1 MNRREFVAGL
11 GALVAVPF
19 AVEAEQA
26 AKVYRIGSLSP
37 AAQASI
43 FSRRIETVKQ
53 GLRDLGWVEG
63 RNIHIEY
70 RWAEGRVDQLP
81 ALAEELARLNVD
93 LIIAWT
99 SPAALA
105 VRNATQRIPVVMA
118 SVADPI
124 ASGLINTLARPGGNM
139 TGVSLM
145 APELAGKHL
154 ELLRSVV
161 SGLSR
166 VAFLAQGGDDPASA
180 EFVKQMLDAGLK
192 SGIDVQPLIAKGVA
206 EFDAAFTKMLEHRV
220 GGVVVQPFFV
230 TAGHGRRLA
239 DLAVRHN
246 LPTISDGYQFAEA
259 GGLIYY
265 GPDRVALDRLV
276 PAYVD
281 RILKGAKP
289 ADLPVEQPTKF
300 ELIINLKTA
309 KALGLTIPPSLL
321 ARADQVIE

>member
-1 MNRREFVAGL
+1 MNRRAFVAAL
-11 GALVAVPF
+11 GALGAIPF
-19 AVEAEQA
+19 TVQAEQA
-26 AKVYRIGSLSP
+26 AKVYRIGSLAP
-37 AAQASI
+37 AARASI
-43 FSRRIETVKQ
+43 FSGRIETVKQ
-53 GLRDLGWVEG
+53 GLRDLGWIEG
-63 RNIHIEY
+63 RNLHIEY
-70 RWAEGRVDQLP
+70 RWAEGRVDRLP
-81 ALAEELARLNVD
+81 TLAEELVRLNVD

-105 VRNATQRIPVVMA
+105 VRNATRTIPVVMA

-166 VAFLAQGGDDPASA
+166 VAFLSQGGDDPASA
-180 EFVKQMLDAGLK
+180 EFVKEMLDAGRK
-192 SGIDVQPLIAKGVA
+192 SGIDVQPLLIKGVA
-206 EFDAAFTKMLEHRV
+206 EFDAAFTKMLEQRV
-220 GGVVVQPFFV
+220 GAVAIQPFFV
-230 TAGHGRRLA
+230 TAGHGRRIA
-239 DLAVRHN
+239 DLAVRHH
-246 LPTISDGYQFAEA
+246 LATISDGYQFAEA

-300 ELIINLKTA
+300 ELLFNLKTA
-309 KALGLTIPPSLL
+309 KALGLTNPPSLL
-321 ARADQVIE
+321 ARADQIIE